1 MIKINKNK
9 IIGQVIFVVEGRVDE
24 ADIISNIFINLL
36 GYEQVYYSNNE
47 TSIKKFIHHKLN
59 SNRVL
64 IVTHDYPQISNLNNK
79 IEEVL
84 KDLIENE
91 IDYENMAMYFIYDR
105 DRGSNTT
112 TETEKAISNFK
123 NSRSNDG
130 FVTNGMLLLSYPS
143 IESIFFNQKNI
154 NKGFESGISIKESL
168 KASYKLDDLSML
180 TDNCLKIIKELT
192 KHNVTLEDVDDFSNL
207 NLLIYNKEEE
217 SYKFNKL
224 YVTLSLLIMAFIDL
238 GIIELD
244 A

>member
-130 FVTNGMLLLSYPS
+130 FLTNGMLLLSYPS

-168 KASYKLDDLSML
+168 KASYKLDDLSVL
-180 TDNCLKIIKELT
+180 TDNCLKIINELT